1 MTGPALAK
9 LLLFWGS
16 FVFVGVAERWRSARP
31 NRPLVPRLAQNGP
44 FVVVAGLVGTFWTLP
59 LARLAFDAA
68 PLALPLHGVALV
80 AVHLLVLDGWM
91 YLWHRVV
98 HAVQPLWRFHEVH
111 HLDDQ
116 LDSTT
121 ALRFHG
127 VELLIGGLFNAV
139 PLVALGIPPEH
150 VALYG
155 AIMGPCVFWHHSN
168 LAVPPAVDRALQ
180 WVVVTPGWHR
190 AHHHARRTHTDS
202 HYGVVLTVWDRLLG
216 TAPAAARRADL
227 PFGVEGIPPQ
237 SWSFTHLMAR
247 PFSKS

>member
-16 FVFVGVAERWRSARP
+16 FVFMAVAERWRAARP
-31 NRPLVPRLAQNGP
+31 GPALAARLRVNGP
-44 FVVVAGLVGTFWTLP
+44 FVLVAGLVGTFWTLP
-59 LARLAFDAA
+59 LARLAFDAS
-68 PLALPLHGVALV
+68 PLALPLGGVWLV
-80 AVHLLVLDGWM
+80 AAHLIVLDGWM
-91 YLWHRVV
+91 YLWHRLV
-98 HAVQPLWRFHEVH
+98 HTVQPLWRFHEVH
-111 HLDDQ
+111 HLDDH

-127 VELLIGGLFNAV
+127 AELLAAGVFHTI

-155 AIMGPCVFWHHSN
+155 AVMGPCVFWHHSN
-168 LAVPPAVDRALQ
+168 LALSPALDRALQ

-190 AHHHARRTHTDS
+190 AHHHAQRAHTDS

-216 TAPAAARRADL
+216 TAPVAARSADL
-227 PFGVEGIPPQ
+227 PFGVEGVAPRG
-237 SWSFTHLMAR
+237 WSFWALMAR
-247 PFSKS
+247 PFSKT